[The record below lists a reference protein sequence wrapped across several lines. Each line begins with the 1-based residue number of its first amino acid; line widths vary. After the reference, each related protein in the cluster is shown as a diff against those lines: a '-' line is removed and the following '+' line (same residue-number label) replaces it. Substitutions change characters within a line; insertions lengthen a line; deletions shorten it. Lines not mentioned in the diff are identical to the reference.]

1 MSTTTIYSDAYMI
14 VVEHPRDIETAPW
27 LDEVTYLIDAN
38 GQTTGLLEQTEKPT
52 SGVSLEPVPFTPVQ
66 AAVINSAAITSPPSA
81 ASTQTPDDVSS
92 SPRSTSLS
100 TTVTTALAVLG
111 TVLVLILVGV
121 TWYLLR
127 QRHKKAQV
135 RIDKSKLRSADNFW
149 QSSPIDDVSASPPQS
164 LLEPDEKKEPISM
177 PRSILKPTK
186 ALDTKGWRGT
196 VQTVFKRTDDEGNK
210 PNMVEKRDA
219 SKKKGVTFG
228 EDQVRV
234 FGRTPLPSRTASLL
248 SRNTEE

>member
-1 MSTTTIYSDAYMI
+1 MSTTTIYSDAYMV
-14 VVEHPRDIETAPW
+14 VVEHPRGIETAPW
-27 LDEVTYLIDAN
+27 LDEATYLIDAN
-38 GQTTGLLEQTEKPT
+38 GKTTGLLEQTEKPT

-81 ASTQTPDDVSS
+81 ASTQTPDASS

-100 TTVTTALAVLG
+100 PTVTIALAVLG

-121 TWYLLR
+121 SWYLLR

-135 RIDKSKLRSADNFW
+135 RIDDSKLRSPDNFW
-149 QSSPIDDVSASPPQS
+149 QSSPVDDVSASPPQS
-164 LLEPDEKKEPISM
+164 LLEPAEKKVPISM

-186 ALDTKGWRGT
+186 AVDAKGWRGT
-196 VQTVFKRTDDEGNK
+196 VQNVFKRTDDEENK
-210 PNMVEKRDA
+210 PNMVERRDA

-234 FGRTPLPSRTASLL
+234 FGRTPLPSRTVSLL